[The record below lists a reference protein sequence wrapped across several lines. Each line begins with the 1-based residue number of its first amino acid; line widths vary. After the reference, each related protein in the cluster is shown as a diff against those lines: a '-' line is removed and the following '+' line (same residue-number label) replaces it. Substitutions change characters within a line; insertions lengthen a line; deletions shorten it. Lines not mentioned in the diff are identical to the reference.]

1 MSKHYGLLLMSHQE
15 LERIKVIERVLLGE
29 LSQIMAGKK
38 LGITSRHVSRLI
50 KKYEQDGASGL
61 ISKQRGAAGNRGF
74 SPSFK
79 ALVIETVKA
88 NYSDFGP
95 TFAAEKLLEREHLK
109 VNKETLRGWMI
120 ESGLRV
126 ANPRREKRVYQQ
138 RPRRHRFGELTQ
150 IDGSYHDWFEGR
162 ADACCVIVFI
172 DDATS
177 KIVAI
182 HFAPRETTIAYFA
195 AATSYFNRYG
205 RPLAFYSDKHSI
217 FRVNISEA
225 ETGTGKTQFGRAM
238 QDLDIELICAHSP
251 QAKGR
256 VERANG
262 TLQDRLI
269 KELRLANISSIEA
282 ANAFAASF
290 IEKHN
295 QRFAKPPA
303 LADDAHRKSLPDAE
317 ILSLIFSHQEDRIL
331 SKNLELSYQNTI
343 YQIKTAT
350 PSYAMRKASVKVCEH
365 MSGKISILYKGH
377 QLAVEVF
384 DKANQPTEI
393 VCAKDINQKVNT
405 IIKKFKVSKDH
416 PWKKSYKM
424 AIAVKN
430 ENLESRTTYPQ
441 GPQAYPQS

>member
-1 MSKHYGLLLMSHQE
+1 MDNHYGLLLMSHQE
-15 LERIKVIERVLLGE
+15 LERIKVIEQVLSGK
-29 LSQIMAGKK
+29 LSQIIAGKK
-38 LGITSRHVSRLI
+38 LDITSRHVSRLV

-61 ISKQRGAAGNRGF
+61 ISKQRGAEGNRGF
-74 SPSFK
+74 PPSFK
-79 ALVIETVKA
+79 ALVIATVKA
-88 NYSDFGP
+88 NYPDFGP
-95 TFAAEKLLEREHLK
+95 TFAAEKLLERDQLK

-126 ANPRREKRVYQQ
+126 ANPRKEKRVYQQ
-138 RPRRHRFGELTQ
+138 RQRRHRFGELTQ
-150 IDGSYHDWFEGR
+150 IDGSFHDWFEGR
-162 ADACCVIVFI
+162 AEACCAIVFI

-177 KIVAI
+177 KIVTI
-182 HFAPRETTIAYFA
+182 HFAPRETTVAYFT
-195 AATSYFNRYG
+195 AATSYFKRYG

-217 FRVNISEA
+217 FRVNIPEA

-238 QDLDIELICAHSP
+238 KDLDIELICAHSP

-282 ANAFAASF
+282 ANAFTPSF

-303 LADDAHRKSLPDAE
+303 LTEDANRQSLPDAE

-350 PSYAMRKASVKVCEH
+350 PSYAMRKASVRVCEH
-365 MSGKISILYKGH
+365 MCGKISILYKGH
-377 QLAVEVF
+377 QLAFEVF

-393 VCAKDINQKVNT
+393 VCAKDINQKINT
-405 IIKKFKVSKDH
+405 IIKKPKVTNNH
-416 PWKKSYKM
+416 PWKKYFQM

-430 ENLESRTTYPQ
+430 EKLESRTTYPQ
-441 GPQAYPQS
+441 GPQAYPQ

>member
-1 MSKHYGLLLMSHQE
+1 MSKQYGLLLMSHQE
-15 LERIKVIERVLLGE
+15 LERIKVIEDVLSGK
-29 LSQIMAGKK
+29 LSQITAGKK
-38 LGITSRHVSRLI
+38 LDITSRQVSRLVRQ
-50 KKYEQDGASGL
+50 YEQDGPSGL
-61 ISKQRGAAGNRGF
+61 LSKQRGAQGNRRF
-74 SPSFK
+74 SSSFK
-79 ALVIETVKA
+79 ALVIAKVKA

-95 TFAAEKLLEREHLK
+95 SFAAEKLLDLDKLK

-126 ANPRREKRVYQQ
+126 ANPRKEKRVYQQ
-138 RPRRHRFGELTQ
+138 RQRRHRFGELTQ
-150 IDGSYHDWFEGR
+150 IDGSFHDWFEGR
-162 ADACCVIVFI
+162 AQACCVIVFI

-182 HFAPRETTIAYFA
+182 HFAPRETTVAYFT

-217 FRVNISEA
+217 FRVNIPESEK
-225 ETGTGKTQFGRAM
+225 GTGKTQFGRAM
-238 QDLDIELICAHSP
+238 EDLDIELICAHSP

-262 TLQDRLI
+262 TLQDRLV

-282 ANAFAASF
+282 ANAFTPSF

-303 LADDAHRKSLPDAE
+303 LAEDANRQSLPDAD

-343 YQIKTAT
+343 YQIKTLT
-350 PSYAMRKASVKVCEH
+350 PSYAMRKASVRVCEH
-365 MSGKISILYKGH
+365 SCGKISILYKGH
-377 QLAVEVF
+377 QLAFEVF
-384 DKANQPTEI
+384 DKDNQPAEI

-405 IIKKFKVSKDH
+405 IIKKTKINNNH
-416 PWKKSYKM
+416 PWKKYFKI

-430 ENLESRTTYPQ
+430 EKLESRTT
-441 GPQAYPQS
+441 